1 MWKLKSSLV
10 AAQNGLAITPTTRE
24 PQKDAE
30 ARQQQEQRA
39 ATELPR
45 SQVVVRQN
53 NPEAFQQAERFREQK
68 ATAYEQPNARA
79 RNAINQYQSLATEQR
94 RSEIQQ
100 LMGIDTYA

>member
-1 MWKLKSSLV
+1 MEIESSLV

-24 PQKDAE
+24 PQREAE
-30 ARQQQEQRA
+30 ARQQQEQRQ

-53 NPEAFQQAERFREQK
+53 TPEAFQQAERFKEQK
-68 ATAYEQPNARA
+68 ATAFEQTDPRA
-79 RNAINQYQSLATEQR
+79 RRAIDQYQSLATEQR

-100 LMGIDTYA
+100 MMGIDTYA